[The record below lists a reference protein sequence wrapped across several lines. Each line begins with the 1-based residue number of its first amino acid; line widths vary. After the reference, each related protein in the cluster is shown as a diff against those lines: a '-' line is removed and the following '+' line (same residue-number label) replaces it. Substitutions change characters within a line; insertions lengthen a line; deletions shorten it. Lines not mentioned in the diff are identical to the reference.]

1 MVDITTFRKSI
12 TTIVGAA
19 AIAACTAIPTAVQA
33 QQGSDVPLL
42 VMGEDSDPMS
52 VPRSSDIFRRVITML
67 QSQLSRYNFYVV
79 DEEMIA
85 VQLGWQV
92 RERRPKT
99 ELIQVVELANQS
111 GDPRIQVRAMVVF
124 KIMASGQS
132 TGFGG
137 QAHVRINGDIFD
149 YAARRYL
156 NGWEFEKKFP
166 APAAC
171 FDPNA
176 SPDSRRICIYDV
188 VGKNARD
195 IAATVGDV
203 LRKQLNYLTQGPAAP
218 TAGGGGGG
226 APMPAATGG
235 GAQPGLA
242 TTYAITFR
250 NFTTREIME
259 ITGVMESEFPYY
271 TTSRAPMG
279 DTAVMQYG
287 YVSQAPAHKI
297 VNWLNILLMD
307 MGLDPDRNVKV
318 IATSQS
324 SIELD
329 KIFGD
334 PVPTRQQPGGRF
346 Q

>member
-1 MVDITTFRKSI
+1 MVDITRFRKSI
-12 TTIVGAA
+12 STIVGAA
-19 AIAACTAIPTAVQA
+19 AIAACTIMPSVVQA
-33 QQGSDVPLL
+33 QQGSDVPIL
-42 VMGEDSDPMS
+42 VMGEDSDPLS

-67 QSQLSRYNFYVV
+67 QSQMSRYNFYVV

-111 GDPRIQVRAMVVF
+111 GDPRIQVRAMVIF
-124 KIMASGQS
+124 KIMADGRS

-137 QAHVRINGDIFD
+137 QAHVRISGDIYD

-156 NGWEFEKKFP
+156 NGWEFEKNFP
-166 APAAC
+166 APADC

-176 SPDSRRICIYDV
+176 APDARRICIYNV
-188 VGKNARD
+188 VGNQARD

-218 TAGGGGGG
+218 AATSGGGG
-226 APMPAATGG
+226 APMPAAAG

-250 NFTTREIME
+250 NFTTREIMQ

-271 TTSRAPMG
+271 STSRAPMG

-287 YVSQAPAHKI
+287 YVSHAPAHKI
-297 VNWLNILLMD
+297 VQWLNILLMD

>member
-1 MVDITTFRKSI
+1 MVKLSYLRTG
-12 TTIVGAA
+12 VLALAGAA
-19 AIAACTAIPTAVQA
+19 AIAAGATNVAQA
-33 QQGSDVPLL
+33 QQGSDVPIL
-42 VMGEDSDPMS
+42 VMGEDSDPLS
-52 VPRSSDIFRRVITML
+52 VPRSSDIFRRVVTML
-67 QSQLSRYNFYVV
+67 QQQMSRYNFYVV

-99 ELIQVVELANQS
+99 ELIQVVELSNQS
-111 GDPRIQVRAMVVF
+111 GDPRIQTRAMVIF

-137 QAHVRINGDIFD
+137 VAKVRIDGDTYD

-156 NGWEFEKKFP
+156 NGWEYEKQFP

-176 SPDSRRICIYDV
+176 APESRRVCIYDV
-188 VGKNARD
+188 VGAQARE
-195 IAATVGDV
+195 IAATLGDV

-218 TAGGGGGG
+218 SGPAPAAAAPGGM
-226 APMPAATGG
+226 PMPAATGP
-235 GAQPGLA
+235 APGLT

-259 ITGVMESEFPYY
+259 IKGVMESEFPHYV
-271 TTSRAPMG
+271 TSRAPTG
-279 DTAVMQYG
+279 DTAVMRYG

-297 VNWLNILLMD
+297 VDWINMLLMD
-307 MGLDPDRNVKV
+307 MGLDPDRQVKV
-318 IATSQS
+318 IARDQS
-324 SIELD
+324 SIEID

-334 PVPTRQQPGGRF
+334 PVPTRAAPGGRF
-346 Q
+346 R